1 MANDRGTYREIE
13 HTADLGVEITAA
25 DLPALFASAGEAL
38 YALIADPATIENREA
53 IKVSAT
59 GANPEDLLHT
69 WLCELLALFNVEG
82 FVGKRCEID
91 RTSATDKFK
100 GESAAKS
107 WTSNAMPFTPKS
119 RVLPITILKCGKMP
133 ALGMPGSSSMSRA
146 LHPIAKRI
154 LFEGLNGN

>member
-1 MANDRGTYREIE
+1 MANDRGTFREIE

-82 FVGKRCEID
+82 FVGKRCEITYISD
-91 RTSATDKFK
+91 GEVQGRVSGEKLDLKRHAFHTEIKGVTYHDFK
-100 GESAAKS
+100 VWQEAGAWHA
-107 WTSNAMPFTPKS
+107 
-119 RVLPITILKCGKMP
+119 RVI
-133 ALGMPGSSSMSRA
+133 
-146 LHPIAKRI
+146 
-154 LFEGLNGN
+154 FDV

>member
-82 FVGKRCEID
+82 FVGKRCEITYISD
-91 RTSATDKFK
+91 GQVQGRVSGEKLDLKRHAFHTEIKGVTYHDFK
-100 GESAAKS
+100 VWQEAGAWHA
-107 WTSNAMPFTPKS
+107 
-119 RVLPITILKCGKMP
+119 
-133 ALGMPGSSSMSRA
+133 
-146 LHPIAKRI
+146 RI
-154 LFEGLNGN
+154 IFDV

>member
-25 DLPALFASAGEAL
+25 DLPALFASAGEVL
-38 YALIADPATIENREA
+38 YALIADPATIEIREA

-82 FVGKRCEID
+82 FVGKRCEITYISD
-91 RTSATDKFK
+91 GQVQGRVSGEKLDLKRHAFHTEIKGVTYHDFK
-100 GESAAKS
+100 VWQDAGTWHA
-107 WTSNAMPFTPKS
+107 
-119 RVLPITILKCGKMP
+119 RVI
-133 ALGMPGSSSMSRA
+133 
-146 LHPIAKRI
+146 
-154 LFEGLNGN
+154 FDV

>member
-38 YALIADPATIENREA
+38 YALIADPATIEIREA

-82 FVGKRCEID
+82 FVGKRCEITYISD
-91 RTSATDKFK
+91 GQVQGRVSGEKLDLKRHAFHTEIKGITYHDFK
-100 GESAAKS
+100 VWQEAGAWHA
-107 WTSNAMPFTPKS
+107 
-119 RVLPITILKCGKMP
+119 RVI
-133 ALGMPGSSSMSRA
+133 
-146 LHPIAKRI
+146 
-154 LFEGLNGN
+154 FDV

>member
-53 IKVSAT
+53 IKISAT

-82 FVGKRCEID
+82 FVGKRCEITYISD
-91 RTSATDKFK
+91 GQVQGRVSGEKLDLKRHAFHTEIKGVTYHDFK
-100 GESAAKS
+100 VWQDAGTWHA
-107 WTSNAMPFTPKS
+107 
-119 RVLPITILKCGKMP
+119 RVI
-133 ALGMPGSSSMSRA
+133 
-146 LHPIAKRI
+146 
-154 LFEGLNGN
+154 FDV

>member
-38 YALIADPATIENREA
+38 YALIADPATIETREA
-53 IKVSAT
+53 IKISAT
-59 GANPEDLLHT
+59 GANPEDLLHA

-91 RTSATDKFK
+91 RISDEQIQGRVSGEKLDLKRHAFHTEIKGVTYHDFK
-100 GESAAKS
+100 VWQEAGTWHA
-107 WTSNAMPFTPKS
+107 
-119 RVLPITILKCGKMP
+119 RVI
-133 ALGMPGSSSMSRA
+133 
-146 LHPIAKRI
+146 
-154 LFEGLNGN
+154 FDV

>member
-69 WLCELLALFNVEG
+69 WLCELLALFNVRG

-91 RTSATDKFK
+91 RISDGKVQGRVSGEKLDLKRHAFHTEIKGVTYHDFK
-100 GESAAKS
+100 VWQDAGTWHA
-107 WTSNAMPFTPKS
+107 
-119 RVLPITILKCGKMP
+119 RVI
-133 ALGMPGSSSMSRA
+133 
-146 LHPIAKRI
+146 
-154 LFEGLNGN
+154 FDV